1 MLELRLDRPYLPVV
15 LTGLVFGIG
24 TILAFL

>member
-1 MLELRLDRPYLPVV
+1 MHELRLDRPYLPVI
-15 LTGLVFGIG
+15 LTAVVFGIG